1 MITFRVV
8 DDESGRSA
16 GARGRG
22 VDQAMHHCEM
32 RAPGN
37 SPHIPDEC
45 AAPRGSRVTRVLVF
59 STLYPNAA
67 QPNHGV
73 FVENRLRATIARG
86 GIEVTVIAPAPY
98 FPLSHEVFGRYST
111 FARVPRHEV
120 RHGVEVWHPRYL
132 VIPKVGSGYAP
143 EALFRR
149 GLALARQLQAA
160 GQQFDVIDAH
170 YFYPDG
176 VAAARLGQA
185 LRLPV
190 IITGRGTD
198 LTLIP
203 DETGA
208 RRRILWAAHQAS
220 AMVTVCGDLKRRL
233 IALGAPEDRTLVL
246 RNGVDL
252 RLFRPQDRAAARA
265 ALGLDGFTLLCV
277 GGLIPRKGV
286 DLVLE
291 ALAKRPDCNLLIAGG
306 GPLRATLEAHARR
319 LGVAG
324 RVRFLG
330 EVAHADLPSVY
341 AAADVLVLASSR
353 EGWANVLLEAMA
365 CGTPVVATNVN
376 GAEEVI
382 RSGAAGVL
390 MNRRTPEGLVEALD
404 LLRRNMPSRTETR
417 RYAEAFSWTRIGE
430 ANKALLDGAAAAGFE
445 GRHAPGVLD
454 LARRL
459 LGEPETGVC
468 DPAAP

>member
-1 MITFRVV
+1 MKAAAQPGRAGGASVRRCIILKCGRLKILPTF
-8 DDESGRSA
+8 
-16 GARGRG
+16 
-22 VDQAMHHCEM
+22 
-32 RAPGN
+32 
-37 SPHIPDEC
+37 PDKC

-73 FVENRLRATIARG
+73 FVENRLRATIAQG
-86 GIEVTVIAPAPY
+86 GIEATVIAPVPY
-98 FPLSHEVFGRYST
+98 FPLTHEFFGRYST

-132 VIPKVGSGYAP
+132 VIPKVGSGHAP

-208 RRRILWAAHQAS
+208 RRRIRWAAHQAS
-220 AMVTVCGDLKRRL
+220 AMVTVCGDLRRRL
-233 IALGAPEDRTLVL
+233 IALGAPEERTMVL

-252 RLFRPQDRAAARA
+252 GLFRPQDRAAARA
-265 ALGLDGFTLLCV
+265 ALGLEGFTLLCV
-277 GGLIPRKGV
+277 GGLIPRIGV
-286 DLVLE
+286 DLGLE
-291 ALAKRPDCNLLIAGG
+291 GAG
-306 GPLRATLEAHARR
+306 PQRAALEAHARR

-376 GAEEVI
+376 GAEEVV

-445 GRHAPGVLD
+445 GRHTRGVLD

-459 LGEPETGVC
+459 LGEPENGVC

>member
-1 MITFRVV
+1 
-8 DDESGRSA
+8 
-16 GARGRG
+16 
-22 VDQAMHHCEM
+22 
-32 RAPGN
+32 
-37 SPHIPDEC
+37 
-45 AAPRGSRVTRVLVF
+45 VTRVLVF

-73 FVENRLRATIARG
+73 FVENRLRATMARG
-86 GIEVTVIAPAPY
+86 GIEATVIAPVPY

-111 FARVPRHEV
+111 FARVPRREV

-132 VIPKVGSGYAP
+132 VIPKVGSGHAP

-160 GQQFDVIDAH
+160 GHQFDVIDAH

-203 DETGA
+203 DKTSA

-220 AMVTVCGDLKRRL
+220 AMVTVCGDLRRRL
-233 IALGAPEDRTLVL
+233 IALGAPEDRTMVL

-252 RLFRPQDRAAARA
+252 WLFRPQDRAAARA

-376 GAEEVI
+376 GAEEVV

-390 MNRRTPEGLVEALD
+390 MNRRTLEGLVEALD
-404 LLRRNMPSRTETR
+404 LLRRNMPSRAETR
-417 RYAEAFSWTRIGE
+417 RYAEAFSWTRIGQ

-445 GRHAPGVLD
+445 GRHTRGVLD
-454 LARRL
+454 VARRL
-459 LGEPETGVC
+459 LGEPETGAW
-468 DPAAP
+468 DAAAP

>member
-1 MITFRVV
+1 M
-8 DDESGRSA
+8 
-16 GARGRG
+16 
-22 VDQAMHHCEM
+22 
-32 RAPGN
+32 
-37 SPHIPDEC
+37 
-45 AAPRGSRVTRVLVF
+45 TRVLVF

-73 FVENRLRATIARG
+73 FVENRLRATIAQG
-86 GIEVTVIAPAPY
+86 GIEATVIAPVPY
-98 FPLSHEVFGRYST
+98 FPLSHEFFGRYST
-111 FARVPRHEV
+111 FARVPRREV

-149 GLALARQLQAA
+149 GLALARRLQEA
-160 GQQFDVIDAH
+160 GQRFDVIDAH

-203 DETGA
+203 EQTGA
-208 RRRILWAAHQAS
+208 RRRILWAAQQAS
-220 AMVTVCGDLKRRL
+220 AMVTVCDDLRRRL
-233 IALGAPEDRTLVL
+233 VVLGAPADRIVVL

-252 RLFRPQDRAAARA
+252 LLFRPQDRADAST

-277 GGLIPRKGV
+277 GGLIPRKGL
-286 DLVLE
+286 DLVLD
-291 ALAKRPDCNLLIAGG
+291 ALAKCPDYTLLIAGG
-306 GPLRATLEAHARR
+306 GPQRAALEAQAKR

-365 CGTPVVATNVN
+365 CGTPVVATDVN
-376 GAEEVI
+376 GAGEVV
-382 RSGAAGVL
+382 RARAAGVL
-390 MNRRTPEGLVEALD
+390 MSRRTPECLVEALD
-404 LLRRNMPSRTETR
+404 SLRHNMPSRLETR
-417 RYAEAFSWTRIGE
+417 RYAEDFGWTRIGE
-430 ANKALLDGAAAAGFE
+430 ANKALLKGAAAAGFE

-454 LARRL
+454 LARYL
-459 LGEPETGVC
+459 LDEPEAG
-468 DPAAP
+468 DQAAQ

>member
-1 MITFRVV
+1 
-8 DDESGRSA
+8 
-16 GARGRG
+16 
-22 VDQAMHHCEM
+22 
-32 RAPGN
+32 
-37 SPHIPDEC
+37 
-45 AAPRGSRVTRVLVF
+45 VTRVLLF

-73 FVENRLRATIARG
+73 FVENRLRATIAQG
-86 GIEVTVIAPAPY
+86 GIEATVIAPVPY
-98 FPLSHEVFGRYST
+98 FPLSHEVFGRYSA
-111 FARVPRHEV
+111 FARAPRREV
-120 RHGVEVWHPRYL
+120 RHGVEVWHPRY
-132 VIPKVGSGYAP
+132 VAIPKVGAGWAP
-143 EALFRR
+143 EALFRS
-149 GLALARQLQAA
+149 GLSLARRLQEA
-160 GQQFDVIDAH
+160 GQRFDVIDAH

-203 DETGA
+203 EEAGP
-208 RRRILWAAHQAS
+208 RRRIRWAAHQAS
-220 AMVTVCGDLKRRL
+220 AMVTVCSDLKHRL
-233 IALGAPEDRTLVL
+233 IALGAPADRTVVL

-252 RLFRPQDRAAARA
+252 WLFRPQDRAAARA

-277 GGLIPRKGV
+277 GGLIPRKGL

-306 GPLRATLEAHARR
+306 GPLRAALEAHARR

-330 EVAHADLPSVY
+330 EVAHADLPGVY

-376 GAEEVI
+376 GAEEVV

-390 MNRRTPEGLVEALD
+390 MSRRTPEGLVEALD
-404 LLRRNMPSRTETR
+404 RLRRNMPSRLETR
-417 RYAEAFSWTRIGE
+417 RYAEAFGWTRIGE

-445 GRHAPGVLD
+445 GRHAQGVVD

-459 LGEPETGVC
+459 LGEAESSAC
-468 DPAAP
+468 DRAAS

>member
-1 MITFRVV
+1 
-8 DDESGRSA
+8 
-16 GARGRG
+16 
-22 VDQAMHHCEM
+22 
-32 RAPGN
+32 
-37 SPHIPDEC
+37 
-45 AAPRGSRVTRVLVF
+45 
-59 STLYPNAA
+59 
-67 QPNHGV
+67 
-73 FVENRLRATIARG
+73 
-86 GIEVTVIAPAPY
+86 
-98 FPLSHEVFGRYST
+98 
-111 FARVPRHEV
+111 
-120 RHGVEVWHPRYL
+120 
-132 VIPKVGSGYAP
+132 
-143 EALFRR
+143 
-149 GLALARQLQAA
+149 
-160 GQQFDVIDAH
+160 
-170 YFYPDG
+170 
-176 VAAARLGQA
+176 
-185 LRLPV
+185 
-190 IITGRGTD
+190 
-198 LTLIP
+198 IP

-208 RRRILWAAHQAS
+208 RRRIRWAAHQAS
-220 AMVTVCGDLKRRL
+220 AMVTVCGDLRRRL

-252 RLFRPQDRAAARA
+252 WLFRPRDRAAARA

>member
-1 MITFRVV
+1 
-8 DDESGRSA
+8 
-16 GARGRG
+16 
-22 VDQAMHHCEM
+22 
-32 RAPGN
+32 
-37 SPHIPDEC
+37 
-45 AAPRGSRVTRVLVF
+45 VTRVLVF

-73 FVENRLRATIARG
+73 FVENRLRATIAEG
-86 GIEVTVIAPAPY
+86 GIEATVIAPAPY
-98 FPLSHEVFGRYST
+98 FPLPHEFFGRYSAY
-111 FARVPRHEV
+111 ARVPRREV
-120 RHGVEVWHPRYL
+120 RHGVEVWHPRYV
-132 VIPKVGSGYAP
+132 VIPKIGAGWAP
-143 EALFRR
+143 EALFRS
-149 GLALARQLQAA
+149 GLSLARRLQAA
-160 GQQFDVIDAH
+160 GQRFDVIDAH

-203 DETGA
+203 NETGP
-208 RRRILWAAHQAS
+208 RQQIRWAAHQAS
-220 AMVTVCGDLKRRL
+220 VVVTVCGDLRRRV
-233 IALGAPEDRTLVL
+233 IALGAPADRTVVL

-252 RLFRPQDRAAARA
+252 ELFRLQDRAAARA

-277 GGLIPRKGV
+277 GGLIPRKGL

-291 ALAKRPDCNLLIAGG
+291 ALAMRPDCNLLIAGD
-306 GPLRATLEAHARR
+306 GPLRATLEAQARR

-330 EVAHADLPSVY
+330 EVAHADLPGVY

-365 CGTPVVATNVN
+365 CGTPVVATDVN
-376 GAEEVI
+376 GAGEVV
-382 RSGAAGVL
+382 RSHAAGML
-390 MNRRTPEGLVEALD
+390 MSRRTPECLAETLD
-404 LLRRNMPSRTETR
+404 LLRRNMPSRLETR

-430 ANKALLDGAAAAGFE
+430 ANKALLVGTAAAGFE
-445 GRHAPGVLD
+445 GRHARGALD
-454 LARRL
+454 LVRHL
-459 LGEPETGVC
+459 LGEREHSAV
-468 DPAAP
+468 DRAAS